1 MEQLR
6 ECLPSLP
13 SLTLEEQD
21 KPKAQFP
28 VPACRIPRSFHQ
40 QLQFG
45 SSLARGKL
53 PTGSREFF
61 LAVPHPGRLGKPPQD
76 AALPC
81 PDPKGQAK
89 LLFHS
94 TSTKSRAETQ
104 SPL

>member
-28 VPACRIPRSFHQ
+28 VPACSGHSCSS
-40 QLQFG
+40 

-61 LAVPHPGRLGKPPQD
+61 LAVPHPGGLGKPPQD